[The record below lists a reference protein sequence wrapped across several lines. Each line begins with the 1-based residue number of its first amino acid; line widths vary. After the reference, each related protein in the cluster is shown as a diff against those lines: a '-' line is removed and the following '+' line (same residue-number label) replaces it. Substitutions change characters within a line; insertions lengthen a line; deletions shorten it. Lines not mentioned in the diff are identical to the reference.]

1 MKSSGLNKTLQI
13 SRIIENNR
21 YILFF
26 NRIQKFE
33 IISKIRARRA
43 NFEAIKNNKK
53 VYFSNLF
60 LILFFLKQNAS
71 VNKNEINKK

>member
-1 MKSSGLNKTLQI
+1 MSDLNETLQI
-13 SRIIENNR
+13 LKIIENNR

-26 NRIQKFE
+26 NYQNSSLKDE
-33 IISKIRARRA
+33 IISKIRPK

-60 LILFFLKQNAS
+60 LIFFFLNKML
-71 VNKNEINKK
+71 VNKSEVNKK